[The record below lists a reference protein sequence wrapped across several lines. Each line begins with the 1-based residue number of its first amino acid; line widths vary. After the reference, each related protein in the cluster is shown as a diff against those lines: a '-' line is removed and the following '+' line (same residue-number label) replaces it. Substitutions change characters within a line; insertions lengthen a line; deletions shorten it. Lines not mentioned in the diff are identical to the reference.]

1 MRFAVEEMANRIFF
15 EFFEF
20 LSCFSFWA
28 FELLELGVHK
38 VMGY

>member
-1 MRFAVEEMANRIFF
+1 MRFAVEEMANRI
-15 EFFEF
+15 FFEF